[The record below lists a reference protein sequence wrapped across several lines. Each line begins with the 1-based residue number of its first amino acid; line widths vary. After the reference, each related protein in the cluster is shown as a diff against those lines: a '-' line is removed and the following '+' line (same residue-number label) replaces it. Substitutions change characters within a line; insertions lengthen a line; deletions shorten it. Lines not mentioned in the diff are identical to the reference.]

1 MNNNNKKYN
10 NEMYSFHNR
19 HSLDPNSIETVN
31 QNTMINQSYAVSTK
45 AYRCG
50 VCYAKIAAYQFHYHR
65 CTSKKDREWSAD
77 MKDVGCLQQQLVHN
91 NNRSQEQE
99 EEKEISSS

>member
-1 MNNNNKKYN
+1 
-10 NEMYSFHNR
+10 MYAFHDR

-31 QNTMINQSYAVSTK
+31 QNTMINPSYTVSTK

-50 VCYAKIAAYQFHYHR
+50 VCHAQIAAYQFHYHR
-65 CTSKKDREWSAD
+65 CKGKTQEWSVD

-91 NNRSQEQE
+91 NN
-99 EEKEISSS
+99 K